1 MQPETEGVPSKKM
14 EGLQIDGYLPTAKAN
29 LELTGA
35 LDRIKVP
42 QSTCCRRGACCNQ
55 KAKGVLKREVQRRQD
70 MVPSGSPTGGCQDI
84 QSCYFLCFSV
94 HKIQQTRNNLIQTYP
109 KQASTLFS

>member
-35 LDRIKVP
+35 LDRIKVL
-42 QSTCCRRGACCNQ
+42 QSTCCRDGAC
-55 KAKGVLKREVQRRQD
+55 
-70 MVPSGSPTGGCQDI
+70 
-84 QSCYFLCFSV
+84 
-94 HKIQQTRNNLIQTYP
+94 
-109 KQASTLFS
+109 